1 MRQWEK
7 IASGGKYGFLSSSV
21 FECVYQTWS
30 PFKQVLNGKNSG
42 AFHHEPPPPQYWK
55 RPCCSPAGRDYRALQ
70 EYHPGVS
77 PRNGLVGKTCVKSFT
92 ASSKS

>member
-42 AFHHEPPPPQYWK
+42 AFHHEPPPP
-55 RPCCSPAGRDYRALQ
+55 PPSTGRGRVALLQ
-70 EYHPGVS
+70 GGITRLCRSIIQGSAREMGRSERHV
-77 PRNGLVGKTCVKSFT
+77 
-92 ASSKS
+92 